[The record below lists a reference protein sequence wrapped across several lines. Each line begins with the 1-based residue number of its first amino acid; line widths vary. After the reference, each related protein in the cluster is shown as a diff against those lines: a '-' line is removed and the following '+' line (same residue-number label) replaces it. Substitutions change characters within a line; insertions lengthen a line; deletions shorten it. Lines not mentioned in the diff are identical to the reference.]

1 MNSHLRFYSM
11 KKILLFHIFLL
22 FSCVITAQENNG
34 TYNVQQHCEELLK
47 KFQVIDARKTKIK
60 QKAQIVYTDSV
71 QLKEFNAE
79 LDSVLVLCEKIL
91 KEAPNAYEKAKDQ
104 DTGVEYARSA
114 LQNVHEYI
122 TKSLDEFFTKTED
135 FNTKKI
141 SYDLS
146 TIRLSKE
153 YLGMVLE
160 AYIPILSSNYDD
172 ISRITSTGNVENG
185 TNTGETPNN
194 RETLDYIKELPLE
207 FWLILALNAIL
218 IVLGVILIISHNRVH
233 KRLDEHGKTLRSIG
247 EFDII
252 KDIKKRIKEL
262 EQKDQKSTNYNS
274 TRGGVISNTNSSTI
288 GRYDL
293 DKLES
298 EMLGEIR
305 SLKEEIE
312 RLKSSAITSSLR
324 TPNASSI
331 DQKKVSDLGNEQS
344 QPKALKGIYALLQ
357 GNGSFKTYESD
368 RPNAFF
374 IIAPNSTGTTG
385 EFSLKDL
392 TPEFAK
398 SAIDDR
404 NSLLVA
410 ACEIV
415 ETSANP
421 KKIKVESFGT
431 AEKRG
436 NEWYVKDKAKISL
449 ID

>member
-1 MNSHLRFYSM
+1 MNSHLRFYNMKRLFITLWVLIACLSISAQNKFPSQKELQEEC
-11 KKILLFHIFLL
+11 KKIQNGLNVLNANLDSIHN
-22 FSCVITAQENNG
+22 AQMMRLSELHDTNYNIDSLKQSNKQVFDGIKEALILIPQVYVKDTTNNIALVQFDVLVG
-34 TYNVQQHCEELLK
+34 TYNDYCKAVSISK
-47 KFQVIDARKTKIK
+47 SGITISDNFRDVIKNANMKISEIIENLGEKERIK
-60 QKAQIVYTDSV
+60 QPQEEDNQNSRSTLYNI
-71 QLKEFNAE
+71 
-79 LDSVLVLCEKIL
+79 
-91 KEAPNAYEKAKDQ
+91 KD
-104 DTGVEYARSA
+104 
-114 LQNVHEYI
+114 I
-122 TKSLDEFFTKTED
+122 
-135 FNTKKI
+135 
-141 SYDLS
+141 
-146 TIRLSKE
+146 
-153 YLGMVLE
+153 
-160 AYIPILSSNYDD
+160 
-172 ISRITSTGNVENG
+172 
-185 TNTGETPNN
+185 
-194 RETLDYIKELPLE
+194 PLE
-207 FWLILALNAIL
+207 VWLILALNAIL

-233 KRLDEHGKTLRSIG
+233 KRLDEHGKALRSIG

-385 EFSLKDL
+385 EFSLKEL

-410 ACEIV
+410 SCEIV

>member
-1 MNSHLRFYSM
+1 MNSHLRFYNMKRLFITLWVLIACLSISAQNKFPSQKELQEEC
-11 KKILLFHIFLL
+11 KKIQNGLNVLNANLDSIHN
-22 FSCVITAQENNG
+22 AQMMRLSELHDTNYNIDSLKQSNKQVFDGIKEALILIPQVYVKDTTNNIALVQFDVLVG
-34 TYNVQQHCEELLK
+34 TYNDYCKAVSISK
-47 KFQVIDARKTKIK
+47 SGITISDNFRDVIKNANMKISEIIENLGEKERIK
-60 QKAQIVYTDSV
+60 QPQEEDNQNSRSTLYNI
-71 QLKEFNAE
+71 
-79 LDSVLVLCEKIL
+79 
-91 KEAPNAYEKAKDQ
+91 KD
-104 DTGVEYARSA
+104 
-114 LQNVHEYI
+114 I
-122 TKSLDEFFTKTED
+122 
-135 FNTKKI
+135 
-141 SYDLS
+141 
-146 TIRLSKE
+146 
-153 YLGMVLE
+153 
-160 AYIPILSSNYDD
+160 
-172 ISRITSTGNVENG
+172 
-185 TNTGETPNN
+185 
-194 RETLDYIKELPLE
+194 PLE
-207 FWLILALNAIL
+207 VWLILALNAIL

-233 KRLDEHGKTLRSIG
+233 KRLDEHGKALRSIG

-385 EFSLKDL
+385 EFSLKEL

>member
-1 MNSHLRFYSM
+1 MTCLGISAQNYPSRKELQERCKEIQNSLNFIEVKLDSIHFAQI
-11 KKILLFHIFLL
+11 KKLSELKVDDYNIDSLKQSNQHVFDGIKDVLLLIPQVYAKDTINSIAL
-22 FSCVITAQENNG
+22 AQFEVLVG
-34 TYNVQQHCEELLK
+34 TYNDYCKAVAIGQK
-47 KFQVIDARKTKIK
+47 SITISDNFQDVIK
-60 QKAQIVYTDSV
+60 
-71 QLKEFNAE
+71 NA
-79 LDSVLVLCEKIL
+79 
-91 KEAPNAYEKAKDQ
+91 N
-104 DTGVEYARSA
+104 
-114 LQNVHEYI
+114 
-122 TKSLDEFFTKTED
+122 
-135 FNTKKI
+135 KKI
-141 SYDLS
+141 SE
-146 TIRLSKE
+146 IKE
-153 YLGMVLE
+153 KLRE
-160 AYIPILSSNYDD
+160 KEIIEPSQEEDNQD
-172 ISRITSTGNVENG
+172 
-185 TNTGETPNN
+185 N
-194 RETLDYIKELPLE
+194 RSTLDTFKELPLE
-207 FWLILALNAIL
+207 FWLILALNFIL
-218 IVLGVILIISHNRVH
+218 FVLGVILIISHNRVH
-233 KRLDEHGKTLRSIG
+233 KRLDEHDKALRSIE

-262 EQKDQKSTNYNS
+262 EQKDQKSTNYN

-293 DKLES
+293 DKLKS

-312 RLKSSAITSSLR
+312 RLKSSAITSSLK

-385 EFSLKDL
+385 EFSLKEL